1 MNNRIDKKRIFRTA
15 GDSGT
20 TIQSFFNNNFLLGR
34 SQINNP
40 VEYRIPQISASTGT
54 YNLYGQDSNSIL
66 TVYGR
71 PSFSIV
77 FTGNTD
83 VFTADTR
90 FVKMYHNIYK
100 IDNDKLNNY
109 RNQKNEENFN
119 IIADSILNSYV
130 SYTAITNF
138 LYSISSTTS
147 TYNLYPSQFD
157 KKLGGFTEELFSDRS
172 QYFLDTRYVFS
183 ETLSSYTETF
193 TYSDDAGAVPTNYQS
208 SGYFDTGIYS
218 QKITKG
224 PWSGLTANGM
234 FFVCFQPPNKP
245 IIEFPFPD
253 SGNTFTPTFN
263 FSNIEDGDEFFL
275 QITYNMTDS
284 GFTQS
289 TGVTNYSRQKTI
301 DNLEQVVD
309 KTNQNVVGQDSTTS
323 KKIRRLSAS
332 LFPGTQYWYRIGNVK
347 GIFDIF
353 NGRKEIVTYSEPYS
367 AMTDSRINVETF
379 VDSSN
384 VSSIRQRTDE
394 SGNIR
399 TIVIVDNESRG

>member
-34 SQINNP
+34 SQINSP

-90 FVKMYHNIYK
+90 FIKMYHNIYK
-100 IDNDKLNNY
+100 IDNNQLNNY
-109 RNQKNEENFN
+109 RNQKNEKNFN
-119 IIADSILNSYV
+119 IITDSILNSYV
-130 SYTAITNF
+130 SYTAITNY

-234 FFVCFQPPNKP
+234 FFVCFQPP
-245 IIEFPFPD
+245 
-253 SGNTFTPTFN
+253 
-263 FSNIEDGDEFFL
+263 
-275 QITYNMTDS
+275 
-284 GFTQS
+284 
-289 TGVTNYSRQKTI
+289 
-301 DNLEQVVD
+301 
-309 KTNQNVVGQDSTTS
+309 
-323 KKIRRLSAS
+323 
-332 LFPGTQYWYRIGNVK
+332 
-347 GIFDIF
+347 
-353 NGRKEIVTYSEPYS
+353 
-367 AMTDSRINVETF
+367 
-379 VDSSN
+379 
-384 VSSIRQRTDE
+384 
-394 SGNIR
+394 
-399 TIVIVDNESRG
+399 